1 MACSSDRYA
10 KLRLALA
17 FVVGLAL
24 IPITARW
31 LAEIEW
37 VRYSDNA
44 TTQSLFPHGVA
55 VVVFLVALSA
65 GVRQVWPALAFR
77 PREILLCYVMVAIG
91 SHLAGHD
98 MIQILLSAI
107 AYVVR
112 QATPDNNWATL
123 IHPYLRPWTIPAD
136 GPGLK
141 AFFEGGSSI
150 AAPGVAEAWRVPLT
164 AWAGFT
170 LTLCAVM
177 LGLSNLLRR
186 QWEDE
191 RLTYPIAQVP
201 LGLTRDNGRV
211 LLDRLFLAG
220 IAIGILPALMNTI
233 KHFHPIWPGLR
244 VQVHYMP
251 PLEGVYG
258 YAGAF
263 PVCWHPFAF
272 GLAYL
277 IPTDLAFSCWFFYLF
292 VSWMRVLAAA
302 LGFREYNGFPYL
314 GQQCTGSH
322 IGLTLIVLYNA
333 RRHIGR
339 VWRGLWRGS
348 DPGEDEALPYRLSMA
363 LVVAGSLVLLWWL
376 HAVGLRWA
384 TAVVYLALFLTFAT
398 AVSRLRAEY
407 GLPTNELFRRG
418 ADWVLLTTLGTR
430 SFSRQELVGI
440 GLMNWLGRTH
450 RQLPMQVQSDM
461 LEVARRSG
469 LRMPTAGW
477 AILAATVVGI
487 LAANWALLDVSL
499 RTGIATAKVAGP
511 ANWAFGPE
519 PWNDLGSWINDPKAP
534 DLRQGAGFAAG
545 ALFCILL
552 QKARTK
558 WVWWPFHP
566 GGFVVSASYGLP
578 RLWVPLFFTSTAKG
592 LLLRYGG
599 HHAYLRLKP
608 LFLGLIVGEYC
619 SAIVRTLIDLGWR
632 IYFPAE
638 SGIGGL

>member
-1 MACSSDRYA
+1 MTGSRERYA
-10 KLRLALA
+10 KLRLTLA
-17 FVVGLAL
+17 FVVGLIL
-24 IPITARW
+24 IPITTRW
-31 LAEIEW
+31 LAEVEW
-37 VRYSDNA
+37 VRYSDNS
-44 TTQSLFPHGVA
+44 TTQALFPHGVA
-55 VVVFLVALSA
+55 VLVFLIAASA
-65 GVRQVWPALAFR
+65 GVRTVWPALAFGR
-77 PREILLCYVMVAIG
+77 REILLCYLMVAVG

-98 MIQILLSAI
+98 MLQVLLSSI
-107 AYVVR
+107 AFVIR
-112 QATPDNNWATL
+112 QATPDNNWATI
-123 IHPYLRPWTIPAD
+123 IHPYLRPWTIPTD
-136 GPGLK
+136 GPGLR

-150 AAPGVAEAWRVPLT
+150 TGPGVADSWATPLAAWGL
-164 AWAGFT
+164 FT
-170 LTLCAVM
+170 LVLCGV
-177 LGLSNLLRR
+177 LFGLSNLLRR

-201 LGLTRDNGRV
+201 LGLTADNGRMM
-211 LLDRLFLAG
+211 LDRLFLLGAL
-220 IAIGILPALMNTI
+220 IGAVPTIMNTI
-233 KHFHPIWPGLR
+233 KHFHPLWPGMK

-251 PLEGVYG
+251 ALEGVYG
-258 YAGAF
+258 YAGAL

-292 VSWMRVLAAA
+292 VSWMRVVAAA
-302 LGFREYNGFPYL
+302 MGFRDYNGFPYL

-322 IGLTLIVLYNA
+322 IGLTLIVLMNA
-333 RRHIGR
+333 RRHLGR
-339 VWRGLWRGS
+339 IWREVREPRETSGR
-348 DPGEDEALPYRLSMA
+348 EAASYRT
-363 LVVAGSLVLLWWL
+363 SLVLVLGGSLFLVWWL
-376 HAVGLRWA
+376 HAVGLRWSLSA
-384 TAVVYLALFLTFAT
+384 VYLLLFLTFAT

-418 ADWVLLTTLGTR
+418 TDWVLLTTLGTR
-430 SFSRQELVGI
+430 SLGRQELVGI

-450 RQLPMQVQSDM
+450 RQLPMQVQTDM

-477 AILAATVVGI
+477 AIGAATVMGI
-487 LAANWALLDVSL
+487 LAANWSLLDVSL
-499 RTGIATAKVAGP
+499 RTGIATAKMAGP

-519 PWNDLGSWINDPKAP
+519 PWNDLNSWINDPKPGNLPQA
-534 DLRQGAGFAAG
+534 GGFAFG

-578 RLWVPLFFTSTAKG
+578 RLWIPLFFTSTGKG

-599 HHAYLRLKP
+599 HLAYVRVRP

-619 SAIVRTLIDLGWR
+619 AAVLRTLIDLIWKV
-632 IYFPAE
+632 YFRAE